1 MFHVEHFSC
10 LFLLKIMMNN
20 CFDIVVIGGGH
31 AGIEAANAASKMA
44 CKTALVTMNLYTMG
58 KPSCNPSIGGTA
70 KGHLAK
76 EIDALGGAIGYLA
89 DLGGI
94 QFKTLNKSKGPAV
107 WSPRCQIDKNLY
119 PLYVLNYLKKL
130 NHLTIITN
138 TVKEILIE
146 KDKVKGILTKD
157 NEILHC
163 KAVIFCAGTFL
174 NGIMWTGPKAT
185 PGGRFGEPAAYN
197 ITESLQKYGF
207 ESGRLKTGTPPRIHI
222 DSIDYS
228 KVEPAYGDDEPEPF
242 SFRTPM
248 VRNRILCYSTQTNSK
263 TCDILRTGFDRS
275 PMFTGLI
282 HGVGPR
288 YCPSIEDKI
297 YRFADRQSHKIVLEP
312 EALYT
317 QSIYVN
323 GFSTSLPEDVQF
335 EGLKTIPGLENV
347 KMLRPGYAIEYD
359 FFYPYQLKHTLE
371 TKLIEGLYFAGQING
386 TSGYEEA
393 AAQGIIAGINAALK
407 IRNEQEF
414 KLKRSEA
421 YIGVLIDDLVN
432 KSTEEPY
439 RIFTSLAEYRLLLRK
454 DNADLRL
461 MKYGYEFGL
470 IPEEIYNKIGQIK
483 ILIDKAEE
491 ILKST
496 KLTTQIL
503 NPYLESIGENKV
515 IETTDLFTITKRSA
529 VKLKELIKLIPEKN
543 FELKKIF
550 NNERVLEQVEINIKY
565 EGYIQ
570 RQQKEIEVFLKNE
583 NKPIPENFD
592 YTVLTSLSKEGREK
606 LSKIRPTSLGQAS
619 RIPGVSASDVS
630 ILSLYLK

>member
-1 MFHVEHFSC
+1 MD
-10 LFLLKIMMNN
+10 NQ
-20 CFDIVVIGGGH
+20 FDIIVIGGGH
-31 AGIEAANAASKMA
+31 AGIEAANAASKMG

-119 PLYVLNYLKKL
+119 PLYVLNFLKKL
-130 NHLTIITN
+130 PNLSIITK
-138 TVKEILIE
+138 TVKEILID
-146 KDKVKGILTKD
+146 KDKVKGIITTD
-157 NEILHC
+157 NEIIHS

-174 NGIMWTGPKAT
+174 NGIMWTGRKAT

-228 KVEPAYGDDEPEPF
+228 KVAPAYGDDEPEPF
-242 SFRTPM
+242 SFRTSK

-263 TCDILRTGFDRS
+263 TNEILRTGFDRS

-282 HGVGPR
+282 QGVGPR

-297 YRFADRQSHKIVLEP
+297 YRFADRESHKIVLEP

-317 QSIYVN
+317 ESVYVN
-323 GFSTSLPEDVQF
+323 GFSTSLPEDVQY
-335 EGLKTIPGLENV
+335 EGLKTIPGLEHV

-359 FFYPYQLKHTLE
+359 FFYPYQLNYTME

-393 AAQGIIAGINAALK
+393 AAQGIVAGINAALK
-407 IRNEQEF
+407 VRNEGEF

-461 MKYGYEFGL
+461 MKYGFEFGL
-470 IPEEIYNKIGQIK
+470 IPAQIYEKIEGVK
-483 ILIDKAEE
+483 LLIDRTIE
-491 ILKST
+491 ILKT
-496 KLTTQIL
+496 IKLPATIL
-503 NPYLESIGENKV
+503 NPYLESVAENPV
-515 IETTDLFTITKRSA
+515 VETTDLFTITKRNS
-529 VKLKELIKLIPEKN
+529 VKLKELLNLIPDKS
-543 FELKKIF
+543 FELKKICQ
-550 NNERVLEQVEINIKY
+550 NERVLEQVEINIKY

-583 NKPIPENFD
+583 NKPIPPNFD
-592 YTVLTSLSKEGREK
+592 YSVLTSLSKEGREK
-606 LSKIRPTSLGQAS
+606 LSKIRPSSLGQAS

>member
-1 MFHVEHFSC
+1 MD
-10 LFLLKIMMNN
+10 NQ
-20 CFDIVVIGGGH
+20 FDIIVIGGGH
-31 AGIEAANAASKMA
+31 AGIEAVTAASKMG

-119 PLYVLNYLKKL
+119 PLYVLNFLKKL
-130 NHLTIITN
+130 PNLSIITK

-146 KDKVKGILTKD
+146 KDKVKGIITTD
-157 NEILHC
+157 NEILHS

-174 NGIMWTGPKAT
+174 NGIMWTGRKST

-228 KVEPAYGDDEPEPF
+228 KVAPAYGDDEPEPF
-242 SFRTPM
+242 SFRTPK
-248 VRNRILCYSTQTNSK
+248 VRNRILCYSTQTNNK
-263 TCDILRTGFDRS
+263 TNDILRTGFDRS

-282 HGVGPR
+282 QGVGPR

-297 YRFADRQSHKIVLEP
+297 YRFADRESHKIVLEP

-317 QSIYVN
+317 ESVYVN
-323 GFSTSLPEDVQF
+323 GFSTSLPEDVQY
-335 EGLKTIPGLENV
+335 EGLKTIPGLEHV

-359 FFYPYQLKHTLE
+359 FFYPYQLNYTME

-407 IRNEQEF
+407 VRNEGEF

-461 MKYGYEFGL
+461 MKYGFEFGL
-470 IPEEIYNKIGQIK
+470 IPAQIYEKIEGVK
-483 ILIDKAEE
+483 ILIDRTIEL
-491 ILKST
+491 LKT
-496 KLTTQIL
+496 IKLPAAIL
-503 NPYLESIGENKV
+503 NPYLESVAENPV
-515 IETTDLFTITKRSA
+515 LETTDLYTITKRNS
-529 VKLKELIKLIPEKN
+529 VKLKELLNLIPDKS
-543 FELKKIF
+543 FELKKIYQ
-550 NNERVLEQVEINIKY
+550 NERVLEQVEINIKY

-570 RQQKEIEVFLKNE
+570 RQEKEIEVFLKNE
-583 NKPIPENFD
+583 NKPIPPNFD
-592 YTVLTSLSKEGREK
+592 YSVLTSLSKEGREK
-606 LSKIRPTSLGQAS
+606 LSKIRPSSLGQAS